1 MDAGAEEYLSYLGG
15 DDSGI
20 SAITRGADPVDTGAE
35 EYRRYLDGDDGG
47 IARLIRIYNDGL
59 VLYLNGIVGDMGA
72 AEELV
77 EDAFVKLA
85 VKKPR
90 FNGKSSFKTWL
101 YAIARNLALDW
112 IRKNGRKAHAE
123 LTEDMAEVRDG
134 PELSYIKEERNKT
147 LKRAMNRLNP
157 DYGSVLYLSY
167 FEGFTNEEIKTVMNK
182 SGRQVENLL
191 YRAKQALK
199 AQLEK
204 EGFVYEEL

>member
-1 MDAGAEEYLSYLGG
+1 MDTSAEEYLRSTGG
-15 DDSGI
+15 DNGVSEK
-20 SAITRGADPVDTGAE
+20 TRGADPVDTGAKA
-35 EYRRYLDGDDGG
+35 YRRYLDGDDGG
-47 IARLIRIYNDGL
+47 IAELIKIYGDGL
-59 VLYLNGIVGDMGA
+59 TLYLNGLTSDMGA
-72 AEELV
+72 AEELT

-101 YAIARNLALDW
+101 YAIGRNLAVDW
-112 IRKNGRKAHAE
+112 LRKNGRKTPE
-123 LTEDMAEVRDG
+123 QLPEDMADSGEG
-134 PELSYIKEERNKT
+134 PELYYMKEERNRT
-147 LKRAMNRLNP
+147 VQRAISRLNP

-191 YRAKQALK
+191 YRAKRALK

>member
-1 MDAGAEEYLSYLGG
+1 M
-15 DDSGI
+15 
-20 SAITRGADPVDTGAE
+20 DTGAE
-35 EYRRYLDGDDGG
+35 EYRRYLDGDDEG
-47 IARLIRIYNDGL
+47 IAELIRIYRDGL
-59 VLYLNGIVGDMGA
+59 ILYLNGFTSDMGA
-72 AEELV
+72 AEELM
-77 EDAFVKLA
+77 EDVFVKLA

-101 YAIARNLALDW
+101 YAIGRNIALDW
-112 IRKNGRKAHAE
+112 LRKNGKKRSEE
-123 LTEDMAEVRDG
+123 LPEDILDNAAQ
-134 PELSYIKEERNKT
+134 PELYYIKEERSAT
-147 LKRAMNRLNP
+147 LKRALSRLNP

>member
-1 MDAGAEEYLSYLGG
+1 MDK
-15 DDSGI
+15 
-20 SAITRGADPVDTGAE
+20 GAE

-47 IARLIRIYNDGL
+47 IAELISIYSDGL
-59 VLYLNGIVGDMGA
+59 TQYLGGFTGDIGA
-72 AEELV
+72 AEELT
-77 EDAFVKLA
+77 EDTFVKLA
-85 VKKPR
+85 VKKPK

-112 IRKNGRKAHAE
+112 IRKKVRKTHGE
-123 LTEDMAEVRDG
+123 LPEDMADGRDE
-134 PELSYIKEERNKT
+134 PELSYIKEERSKT
-147 LKRAMNRLNP
+147 LKRAMSRLNP

>member
-1 MDAGAEEYLSYLGG
+1 M
-15 DDSGI
+15 
-20 SAITRGADPVDTGAE
+20 DTGAK

-47 IARLIRIYNDGL
+47 IAELIKLYGEGL
-59 VLYLNGIVGDMGA
+59 ILYLNGFTADMGA
-72 AEELV
+72 AEELM
-77 EDAFVKLA
+77 EDTFVKLA

-101 YAIARNLALDW
+101 YAIGRNIALDW
-112 IRKNGRKAHAE
+112 LRRRVRRHEAAAE
-123 LTEDMAEVRDG
+123 VPEDMADSGTG
-134 PELSYIKEERNKT
+134 PELSYIREERNQA
-147 LKRAMNRLNP
+147 LQSAMSRLNP

-167 FEGFTNEEIKTVMNK
+167 FEGFTNKEIETVMNK

-191 YRAKQALK
+191 YRAKRALK

>member
-1 MDAGAEEYLSYLGG
+1 M
-15 DDSGI
+15 
-20 SAITRGADPVDTGAE
+20 DTGAE

-47 IARLIRIYNDGL
+47 IAELIRIYSDGL

-72 AEELV
+72 AEELT
-77 EDAFVKLA
+77 EDTFVKLA
-85 VKKPR
+85 VKKPK

-101 YAIARNLALDW
+101 YAIARNLALDRF
-112 IRKNGRKAHAE
+112 RKSGRKIVE
-123 LTEDMAEVRDG
+123 QLTEDMADSTAE
-134 PELSYIKEERNKT
+134 PEHEYMREERDRT
-147 LKRAMNRLNP
+147 VRRAISRLNP

>member
-1 MDAGAEEYLSYLGG
+1 M
-15 DDSGI
+15 
-20 SAITRGADPVDTGAE
+20 DTGAE
-35 EYRRYLDGDDGG
+35 EYYRYLCGEDEG
-47 IARLIRIYNDGL
+47 IARLIKIYRDGL
-59 VLYLNGIVGDMGA
+59 ILYLNGFTADMGA
-72 AEELV
+72 AEELA
-77 EDAFVKLA
+77 EDTFVKLA

-101 YAIARNLALDW
+101 YAISRNLALDW
-112 IRKNGRKAHAE
+112 LRKNGRKAPE
-123 LTEDMAEVRDG
+123 QLPEDMADKTAQ
-134 PELSYIKEERNKT
+134 PELYYIKEERDAT
-147 LKRAMNRLNP
+147 VQRALRRLNP

>member
-1 MDAGAEEYLSYLGG
+1 M
-15 DDSGI
+15 
-20 SAITRGADPVDTGAE
+20 DTGAE
-35 EYRRYLDGDDGG
+35 AYRRYLDGDDGG
-47 IARLIRIYNDGL
+47 IAQLIKIYGDGL
-59 VLYLNGIVGDMGA
+59 TLYLNGFTSDMGA
-72 AEELV
+72 AEELT
-77 EDAFVKLA
+77 EDTFVKLA

-101 YAIARNLALDW
+101 YAIGRNMAVDW
-112 IRKNGRKAHAE
+112 LRKKGRKTPE
-123 LTEDMAEVRDG
+123 QLPEDMADSREG
-134 PELSYIKEERNKT
+134 PELYYMKEERNRTVQKAISR
-147 LKRAMNRLNP
+147 LKP

>member
-1 MDAGAEEYLSYLGG
+1 MQKGV
-15 DDSGI
+15 DS
-20 SAITRGADPVDTGAE
+20 VDTGAE
-35 EYRRYLDGDDGG
+35 AYRRYLDGDDGG
-47 IARLIRIYNDGL
+47 MAELIKIYGEGL
-59 VLYLNGIVGDMGA
+59 TLYLNGFTSDMGI
-72 AEELV
+72 AEELT

-101 YAIARNLALDW
+101 YAIGRNLAVDW
-112 IRKNGRKAHAE
+112 LRKNGRKTPE
-123 LTEDMAEVRDG
+123 QLPEDMADSREE
-134 PELSYIKEERNKT
+134 PELYYIKEERNRTVQK
-147 LKRAMNRLNP
+147 AISRLNP

-167 FEGFTNEEIKTVMNK
+167 FEGFTNEEIRTVMNK

-191 YRAKQALK
+191 YRAKRALK

>member
-1 MDAGAEEYLSYLGG
+1 M
-15 DDSGI
+15 
-20 SAITRGADPVDTGAE
+20 DTGAE
-35 EYRRYLDGDDGG
+35 AYRRYLDGDDSG
-47 IARLIRIYNDGL
+47 IAELIKIYRDGL
-59 VLYLNGIVGDMGA
+59 ILYLNGFTSDMGA
-72 AEELV
+72 AEELM
-77 EDAFVKLA
+77 EDTFVRLA

-101 YAIARNLALDW
+101 YAIGRNMALDW
-112 IRKNGRKAHAE
+112 LRKKGRKAPE
-123 LTEDMAEVRDG
+123 QLSEEMADVWDSTAQ
-134 PELSYIKEERNKT
+134 PELCYIKEERDAT
-147 LKRAMNRLNP
+147 VQRALKRLKP